1 MRAGGSFGD
10 GHRLVTVTPREHR
23 CRWTHRRRAAISE
36 VLSSNYCAQAA
47 GPGLAGSCSH
57 RPCIWRRQYEA
68 ARAIRLCLMQENNN
82 HREAFVKRLL
92 IVTQVGEGAARHVC
106 CALGPSSLQRNECP
120 AQAPSAWCWRAG
132 CARAGGG
139 TRTGPVVLQ
148 GSREVKFGTQAL
160 REDSGF
166 ACSPAQ
172 SRLSVYQGDSGL
184 L

>member
-1 MRAGGSFGD
+1 MSAVPWDLPLRREMNARRRLLLPGAGG
-10 GHRLVTVTPREHR
+10 
-23 CRWTHRRRAAISE
+23 
-36 VLSSNYCAQAA
+36 
-47 GPGLAGSCSH
+47 
-57 RPCIWRRQYEA
+57 
-68 ARAIRLCLMQENNN
+68 
-82 HREAFVKRLL
+82 
-92 IVTQVGEGAARHVC
+92 
-106 CALGPSSLQRNECP
+106 P
-120 AQAPSAWCWRAG
+120 AVHGQ
-132 CARAGGG
+132 GGG